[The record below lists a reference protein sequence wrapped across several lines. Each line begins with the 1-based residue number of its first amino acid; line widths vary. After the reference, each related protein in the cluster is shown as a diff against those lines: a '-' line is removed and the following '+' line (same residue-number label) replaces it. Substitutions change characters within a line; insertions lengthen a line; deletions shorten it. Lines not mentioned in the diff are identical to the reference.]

1 SSSLIT
7 EIQRTTMFFVDT
19 AGLALTIYLTFLTTG
34 VSVLFWGRMHR
45 IERRMDSLEIAMRE
59 GFKESREEMRAG
71 FAKNDSEIAI
81 MRSDLTHVA
90 LAVGAKP
97 RASGD

>member
-1 SSSLIT
+1 MIAVDIT
-7 EIQRTTMFFVDT
+7 D
-19 AGLALTIYLTFLTTG
+19 LALAIYLTFLTTG
-34 VSVLFWGRMHR
+34 VSALFWGRMNR
-45 IERRMDSLEIAMRE
+45 LERRMDSLETAMRE
-59 GFKESREEMRAG
+59 GFRGIHEEM
-71 FAKNDSEIAI
+71 AI